1 MVPLQLQDGQ
11 NDGRAKALTR
21 LLLPIRYCFSKEQSL
36 TLEPGSYQAPYD
48 CSEWQYETI
57 EPRNIEG
64 IWKRSSYFTVDTSYA
79 LFQRA
84 RWLELKRKNNDKT
97 GTHSAKV
104 WTSFSYLAPRA
115 SSVESTGRDYC
126 KITVDI
132 APPAIILFES
142 ENALLASDRG
152 PDTDQFFQ
160 VGFVYVDCT
169 LKAAQDGR
177 FSGVT
182 LEDLLEFNERARC
195 IWNPWENYKKDY
207 LRVMGNCR
215 HLWANGEISAELE
228 PFLDSLRKR
237 DGLPKPKGSR
247 EKEARCEQNK
257 QDNLKCV
264 PFGRMF
270 DLWSA
275 IVSYP
280 VAPNGGE
287 GIRWLNSANMAASAR
302 TWAEHCNVRPE
313 QASLPEASKD
323 QVSPVPGGAMSAESH
338 TGWLATTDY
347 RAFVW
352 TYAFTG
358 DSLADLLHRPEDR
371 PCPEKLGHW
380 VKLLNADSIDSYWTE
395 PATVVASAD
404 GTSSFEQEWA
414 KDRTYRRWAHY
425 GTYYGISPHSGAM
438 LTSYDEASPPYDEH
452 FKTLYFDQVLL
463 LLYLR
468 VMAFQLSVRM
478 ARLSAEVADDLAKA
492 IEDRRKRRI
501 VEDHRD
507 EFREVRQLFMSFSS
521 LYQFPLLSTQ
531 QQSVE
536 LYTIYRKFMD
546 IDELF
551 RDVAEEIHAWDQV
564 MAQHTDEIM
573 SKRVALITEFGLPIA
588 IVTLLLTGL
597 AYQLDLP
604 MGGAHA
610 SVREH
615 FWPHFTNAD
624 GLWQWLPL
632 LLGAAPYL
640 AAGLIVMVIVR
651 LRLGL
656 RISFV
661 SRVRRWFR
669 EMSAVKARGAD
680 QRP

>member
-1 MVPLQLQDGQ
+1 LVPLQLQGEQ

-21 LLLPIRYCFSKEQSL
+21 LLLPIRYCFNKEQPL
-36 TLEPGSYQAPYD
+36 TLEAGSCPVPYD
-48 CSEWQYETI
+48 CTEWQYETI

-84 RWLELKRKNNDKT
+84 RWLGLKRKNNDKT
-97 GTHSAKV
+97 GTHSAQV
-104 WTSFSYLAPRA
+104 WTTFSYLAPRA
-115 SSVESTGRDYC
+115 SSAESTGRDYC

-132 APPAIILFES
+132 APPAIVLFES
-142 ENALLASDRG
+142 GNALLASDRE
-152 PDTDQFFQ
+152 PDADQFFQ
-160 VGFVYVDCT
+160 IGFVYVDCT
-169 LKAAQDGR
+169 LKAAQDGS

-195 IWNPWENYKKDY
+195 FWNPWENYKKDY

-215 HLWANGEISAELE
+215 HLWANGEVSAELE

-237 DGLPKPKGSR
+237 DELPEPIESG
-247 EKEARCEQNK
+247 EKEVRREQNK

-280 VAPNGGE
+280 VAPNEGE
-287 GIRWLNSANMAASAR
+287 GIRWLNSGKMATNAR
-302 TWAEHCNVRPE
+302 TWAEHCNVMPE
-313 QASLPEASKD
+313 QESLPGTSKS
-323 QVSPVPGGAMSAESH
+323 QVSPVPESAMSAESH

-352 TYAFTG
+352 TYAYAG
-358 DSLADLLHRPEDR
+358 RSLADIIDHPAD
-371 PCPEKLGHW
+371 CPEKFGHW
-380 VKLLNADSIDSYWTE
+380 VKLLNADNISSYWTK
-395 PATVVASAD
+395 PATVVTSAD
-404 GTSSFEQEWA
+404 WTSSFEQDWA

-438 LTSYDEASPPYDEH
+438 LTSYDEVSPPYDEH

-478 ARLSAEVADDLAKA
+478 ARLSAEFADDLAKA
-492 IEDRRKRRI
+492 AGERGKRRV
-501 VEDHRD
+501 VEDSRD
-507 EFREVRQLFMSFSS
+507 KFRKVRQMFMSFAS

-531 QQSVE
+531 QQGVE

-546 IDELF
+546 IDDLY
-551 RDVAEEIHAWDQV
+551 RDVANEINAWDGA
-564 MAQHTDEIM
+564 MAQYNQEILAENQDTL
-573 SKRVALITEFGLPIA
+573 SKSVTVITKIGLPIA
-588 IVTLLLTGL
+588 VVTLLLTGL
-597 AYQLDLP
+597 VYQLELP
-604 MGGAHA
+604 IGGVALRVKLWKYFQLADSGGHG
-610 SVREH
+610 
-615 FWPHFTNAD
+615 WPIII
-624 GLWQWLPL
+624 GVLI
-632 LLGAAPYL
+632 YL
-640 AAGLIVMVIVR
+640 VFGLIVSGLLELLLRRSAIWSR
-651 LRLGL
+651 LKKWGKRKQAG
-656 RISFV
+656 
-661 SRVRRWFR
+661 
-669 EMSAVKARGAD
+669 
-680 QRP
+680 